1 MAVAAITAPV
11 SVPFEIARMTYYADK
26 TFPKEL

>member
-1 MAVAAITAPV
+1 MAVAAITAPL
-11 SVPFEIARMTYYADK
+11 SVPLEIARMTFYADK

>member
-1 MAVAAITAPV
+1 MVVAAITAPL
-11 SVPFEIARMTYYADK
+11 SVPLEIARMTFYADK